1 MGLRQLETVIPS
13 AYFASIM
20 QRRAAAAYIA
30 FFLVIAAGSYAF
42 IATAD
47 APAITISGDDVRE
60 IQAGDT
66 VTVDGRTYTV
76 ASVTAEQ
83 QEGGGHGGGGGGLSY
98 TITFEWTNDSAR
110 YTETWAA
117 NSTIEFENQTRRVLV
132 DNGTDRFDLRWEPTE
147 RFRPA
152 WSDGVQYIDSD
163 PDQGGRQDVPVTT
176 YIENSS
182 NESIQPIRF
191 SETDSFERNGNRT
204 TIASVSNTS
213 VVLEW
218 TAPRTNSMSAANN
231 QNISLNEQPYV
242 VHFKNNDTVLL
253 GEGDDAQKRLHEA
266 IETNHRFHERI
277 NGVWGVTIGSG
288 STLVLL
294 IGLAFLPRKE

>member
-1 MGLRQLETVIPS
+1 
-13 AYFASIM
+13 M

-60 IQAGDT
+60 IEAGDT
-66 VTVDGRTYTV
+66 VTVDERTYTV
-76 ASVTAEQ
+76 AEVKAEQ
-83 QEGGGHGGGGGGLSY
+83 QEGGGHGGGGGLKY
-98 TITFEWTNDSAR
+98 TVRFEWTNDSAR
-110 YTETWAA
+110 YTESWAA
-117 NSTIEFENQTRRVLV
+117 NSTVEFENQTRRVLV
-132 DNGTDRFDLRWEPTE
+132 ENGTDRFELRWEPTAQ
-147 RFRPA
+147 FRPA
-152 WSDGVQYIDSD
+152 WSDGVLYIDSE
-163 PDQGGRQDVPVTT
+163 PEQGGRQDVAVTS
-176 YIENSS
+176 YIANSS
-182 NESIQPIRF
+182 NESVQSVAF
-191 SETDSFERNGNRT
+191 SESDSFERAGNRT

-218 TAPRTNSMSAANN
+218 TAPRTNALSTTNN

-253 GEGDDAQKRLHEA
+253 GEGQAAREQLQDAIR
-266 IETNHRFHERI
+266 TNDRFHDRI

-288 STLVLL
+288 SVFVLL
-294 IGLAFLPRKE
+294 IALAFLPRKE

>member
-1 MGLRQLETVIPS
+1 
-13 AYFASIM
+13 M

-60 IQAGDT
+60 IEAGDT
-66 VTVDGRTYTV
+66 VTVDDRTYTV
-76 ASVTAEQ
+76 AEVKAEQ
-83 QEGGGHGGGGGGLSY
+83 QEGGDHGGGGGLKY
-98 TITFEWTNDSAR
+98 TIRFEWTNDSAR
-110 YTETWAA
+110 YTESWAA

-132 DNGTDRFDLRWEPTE
+132 ENGTDRFELRWEPTAQ
-147 RFRPA
+147 FRPA
-152 WSDGVQYIDSD
+152 WSEGVLYIDSE
-163 PDQGGRQDVPVTT
+163 PEQGGRQDVAVTS
-176 YIENSS
+176 YIANSS
-182 NESIQPIRF
+182 NESVQPVRF
-191 SETDSFERNGNRT
+191 SESDSFERAGNRT

-218 TAPRTNSMSAANN
+218 TAPRTNSFSTTNN
-231 QNISLNEQPYV
+231 QNLSLNEQPYV

-253 GEGDDAQKRLHEA
+253 GEGQAAREQLRDSIRMND
-266 IETNHRFHERI
+266 RFHDRI

-294 IGLAFLPRKE
+294 IALAFLPRKE